1 MNIEL
6 TNLAT
11 ANCDEE
17 RIKDI
22 ARYSLNRLG
31 IHPDSELSISLVDEN
46 EMSTLHLQWMDE
58 PGATDVLSFPMDEMR
73 PNSAADGP
81 GVVGDI
87 VLCPSFAERQAK
99 EAGHSL
105 QDELELLTV
114 HGVLHLLGYDHRESE
129 EKRVMFD
136 LQDEYLKGWRILK

>member
-11 ANCDEE
+11 AKCDEV
-17 RIKDI
+17 RIKGV
-22 ARYSLNRLG
+22 AQYSLERLG
-31 IHPDSELSISLVDEN
+31 IHPDSELSISIVDES

-58 PGATDVLSFPMDEMR
+58 PGATDVLSFPMDEMK

-81 GVVGDI
+81 GVLGDI
-87 VLCPSFAERQAK
+87 VLCPSYAEIQAK

-105 QDELELLTV
+105 QDELELLTI
-114 HGVLHLLGYDHRESE
+114 HGLLHLLGYDHRESE
-129 EKRVMFD
+129 EKEIMFA
-136 LQDEYLKGWRILK
+136 LQDEYLKGWRIQA

>member
-6 TNLAT
+6 TNLAIFK
-11 ANCDEE
+11 CDEE
-17 RIKDI
+17 RLKSV
-22 ARYSLNRLG
+22 ARYSLERLG
-31 IHPDSELSISLVDEN
+31 IHPDSELSISLVDES

-58 PGATDVLSFPMDEMR
+58 PGATDVLSFPMDEMK

-81 GVVGDI
+81 GVIGDI
-87 VLCPSFAERQAK
+87 VLCPSYAERQAK

-129 EKRVMFD
+129 EQKVMFSM
-136 LQDEYLKGWRILK
+136 QDEYLKGWRIQA

>member
-129 EKRVMFD
+129 EKRIMFD

>member
-11 ANCDEE
+11 VKCDEG
-17 RIKDI
+17 RIKGV
-22 ARYSLNRLG
+22 AGYALGRLG
-31 IHPDSELSISLVDEN
+31 IHPDSELSISLVDEA
-46 EMSTLHLQWMDE
+46 EMTSLHLQWMDE

-73 PNSAADGP
+73 PNSAAEGP
-81 GVVGDI
+81 GVLGDI
-87 VLCPSFAERQAK
+87 VLCPSYAQRQAE

-129 EKRVMFD
+129 EQRIMFSI
-136 LQDEYLKGWRILK
+136 QDEYLKGWRIQA

>member
-11 ANCDEE
+11 ANCDEGK
-17 RIKDI
+17 IKDV
-22 ARYSLNRLG
+22 ARYSLERLG
-31 IHPDSELSISLVDEN
+31 IHPDSELSISLVEES
-46 EMSTLHLQWMDE
+46 EMSSLHLQWMDE
-58 PGATDVLSFPMDEMR
+58 PGATDVLSFPMDEMK

-81 GVVGDI
+81 GVLGDI
-87 VLCPSFAERQAK
+87 VLCPSYAEKQAK

-105 QDELELLTV
+105 QEELELLTV

-129 EKRVMFD
+129 EQRVMFSM
-136 LQDEYLKGWRILK
+136 QDEYLKGWRIQK

>member
-11 ANCDEE
+11 VKCDEV
-17 RIKDI
+17 RIKGV
-22 ARYSLNRLG
+22 AQYSLERLG
-31 IHPDSELSISLVDEN
+31 IHPDSELSISIVDES

-58 PGATDVLSFPMDEMR
+58 PGATDVLSFPMDEMK

-81 GVVGDI
+81 GVLGDI
-87 VLCPSFAERQAK
+87 VLCPSYAEIQAK

-105 QDELELLTV
+105 QDELELLTI
-114 HGVLHLLGYDHRESE
+114 HGLLHLLGYDHRESE
-129 EKRVMFD
+129 EKEIMFA
-136 LQDEYLKGWRILK
+136 LQDEYLKGWRIQA

>member
-11 ANCDEE
+11 VKCDED
-17 RIKDI
+17 RIKGV
-22 ARYSLNRLG
+22 ASYALGRLG
-31 IHPDSELSISLVDEN
+31 IHPDSELSISLVDEA
-46 EMSTLHLQWMDE
+46 EMTSLHLQWMDE
-58 PGATDVLSFPMDEMR
+58 PGATDVLSFPMDEMK
-73 PNSAADGP
+73 PNSATEGP
-81 GVVGDI
+81 GVLGDI
-87 VLCPSFAERQAK
+87 VLCPSYARRQAE

-129 EKRVMFD
+129 EQRIMFSI
-136 LQDEYLKGWRILK
+136 QDEYLKGWRIQA

>member
-11 ANCDEE
+11 VNCDEG
-17 RIKDI
+17 RIKGV
-22 ARYSLNRLG
+22 AQYSLERLG
-31 IHPDSELSISLVDEN
+31 IHPDSELSISIVDES

-58 PGATDVLSFPMDEMR
+58 PGATDVLSFPMDEMK

-81 GVVGDI
+81 GVLGDI
-87 VLCPSFAERQAK
+87 VLCPSYVERQAK

-105 QDELELLTV
+105 QDELELLTI
-114 HGVLHLLGYDHRESE
+114 HGVLHLLGYDHRENE
-129 EKRVMFD
+129 EKEVMFS
-136 LQDEYLKGWRILK
+136 LQDDYLKGWRIQA